1 MKPAHSDTLVP
12 TVRPATHLSIVE
24 IELPQ
29 QDGHRYDVTL
39 RLCRPLTRHESHEL
53 VAHRSIGL
61 EVSPDDPS
69 RLIATRTTV
78 EEVCD
83 RLPEFHELLSEA
95 ADVGQAAQ
103 DAATRARNVHDVEE
117 ARRQHLV
124 DDANASLRAC
134 QHTHDAAPRSTH
146 TIAL

>member
-1 MKPAHSDTLVP
+1 MKPPLSDTRVP

-29 QDGHRYDVTL
+29 QDGHRYDVLL
-39 RLCRPLTRHESHEL
+39 RLCRPLTRYESHEL

-95 ADVGQAAQ
+95 ADVGLAAQ
-103 DAATRARNVHDVEE
+103 DAATRARNVHEVEE
-117 ARRQHLV
+117 TRRQHLV
-124 DDANASLRAC
+124 DDANASLQAC
-134 QHTHDAAPRSTH
+134 PHTHDSAPRSAH
-146 TIAL
+146 AIAL